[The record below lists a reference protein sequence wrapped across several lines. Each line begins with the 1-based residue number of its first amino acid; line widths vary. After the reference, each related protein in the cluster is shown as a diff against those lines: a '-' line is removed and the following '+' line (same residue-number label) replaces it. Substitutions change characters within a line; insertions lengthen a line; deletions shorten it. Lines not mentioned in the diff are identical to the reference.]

1 MARERPIDA
10 GGGEHGRREDP
21 ALLIA
26 CRGERDPK
34 TSHLSGQKL
43 AQRLKI

>member
-10 GGGEHGRREDP
+10 WGEHRRREDP